1 MCVTWPLL
9 KALQPVLSCVTPG
22 IVRLDMQVPRGYVCN
37 QVNDLLVA
45 FRLLTDGQEDA
56 SVWLKPTRSSQGVIL
71 VTSANELKYYDFP
84 LGDVIMQ
91 ENLWNNNE
99 DTKSDNQ
106 ALSDLQ
112 ISPCVQYSGSAI
124 LEGDLTA
131 LPHSCSPILQVR
143 LHLGI
148 HCTSHVNAR
157 LGR

>member
-1 MCVTWPLL
+1 M
-9 KALQPVLSCVTPG
+9 
-22 IVRLDMQVPRGYVCN
+22 CN

-99 DTKSDNQ
+99 DAKSENQ
-106 ALSDLQ
+106 TQSDLQ
-112 ISPCVQYSGSAI
+112 ISPCVQYSGSSI
-124 LEGDLTA
+124 LEGGDEA
-131 LPHSCSPILQVR
+131 LLHSSFATLQARAHASLSNSAVPILCPFSG
-143 LHLGI
+143 L
-148 HCTSHVNAR
+148 NAFEPATPTR
-157 LGR
+157 PLSECAASPLFRR

>member
-1 MCVTWPLL
+1 
-9 KALQPVLSCVTPG
+9 
-22 IVRLDMQVPRGYVCN
+22 MQVPRGYVCN

-84 LGDVIMQ
+84 LGEVIMQ
-91 ENLWNNNE
+91 ENLWNSNE

-112 ISPCVQYSGSAI
+112 ISPCVQYSGNAI
-124 LEGDLTA
+124 LEGDVTA
-131 LPHSCSPILQVR
+131 LPPVLP
-143 LHLGI
+143 HLAPYAGTSAFTAPVMSHPTGI
-148 HCTSHVNAR
+148 V
-157 LGR
+157 